1 MFVFIPVKILSMEE
15 KFNSFVTAFYLSL
28 EDEDY
33 VKARE
38 QVTIMKSWYNAFEES
53 IRLLEDIPENK
64 EIHTKSTLFKQVIIN
79 FSVVT
84 SR

>member
-1 MFVFIPVKILSMEE
+1 MEE